1 MALVTP
7 NQPIHPTL
15 DERISVKVEGQ
26 LPAFVKQDHPTFVAF
41 LEAYYEYMEQ
51 LGKPYEI
58 VGNLN
63 NYVNLDKT
71 TTTFLEY
78 FKKQFGEDIPQAV
91 FANANKPFVLKHLR
105 DFYRSKGSQKSFQ
118 FLFRLLYKEEIDF
131 YFPGKDM
138 LRVSDGKY
146 VKDKILR
153 VVDTSG
159 SDAVFDLSGKEI
171 TGSTSGATAL
181 VETILKENIGALVV
195 STIFLSN
202 VVGTFQTNETITD
215 GTLTFTLGGMV
226 TDYTITNAGCGYSV
240 GIAVPVTGGGASSS
254 GTFITIES
262 LTTGFIKSA
271 TIVSGGSGYV
281 VGDKLTIDNTNSFDV
296 DWRTASLLVKTIDG
310 SGAITSIEIEHAGRD
325 YTSIPLVSGGG
336 TGTGLS
342 ITLSGTNVGGIKTLK
357 IINNGFGFESNPTLN
372 FSALGDGEA
381 TGTGIVSSYENEF
394 NKNFIGNDGFLS
406 DANYIQDSFYYQLFS
421 YVLTS
426 GESIT
431 KWRDIVKRTTHP
443 AGLALFGNLQ
453 LINSISTTFS
463 ITGTPARRAYTII
476 FHDGDIVPPVVAQMK
491 IDSCEGDI
499 VFVFLLSEDYL
510 VITESEDLIPNP
522 NEDFGLLTDAVT
534 ETDDYGLTTQSTFF
548 VAPTTCQIYE
558 QDLGIQELRTLG
570 GFEDYLFVSIPYTR
584 MEEYGSS
591 LTETVSETIDFGELS
606 QTTPSTT
613 QLRLG
618 PIRRSIE
625 RHKFDKQGGFSQKIN
640 TVNGIDKIYV
650 INGGSSYSSVP
661 TVAFSGGGGS
671 GAAGT
676 AVLTSQ
682 VVTSITITNIGSGYT
697 TIPTIA
703 ISGGSGSGATAGALL
718 LRTSGTKIENFKD
731 DTTITYI
738 YFGGLKTG
746 RFTNATISQ
755 YISGNEST
763 ALPPY

>member
-51 LGKPYEI
+51 VGKPYEI

-78 FKKQFGEDIPQAV
+78 FKKQFGEDIPEAV

-171 TGSTSGATAL
+171 TGSTSGATAI
-181 VETILKENIGALVV
+181 VETILKENIGSFVV

-240 GIAVPVTGGGASSS
+240 DIAVPVTGGGASSS

-296 DWRTASLLVKTIDG
+296 DGRTASLLVKTIDG
-310 SGAITSIEIEHAGRD
+310 SGAITSVEIENAGRG
-325 YTSIPLVSGGG
+325 YSSIPLVSGGG

-342 ITLSGTNVGGIKTLK
+342 ITLLGTSVGGIKTLK

-381 TGTGIVSSYENEF
+381 TGTGIISSYENEF

-406 DANYIQDSFYYQLFS
+406 DAKYIQDSFYYQLFS

-453 LINSISTTFS
+453 LITSISTPFA
-463 ITGTPARRAYTII
+463 ITGTPARREYKII
-476 FHDGDIVPPVVAQMK
+476 FHDGTIVPPVVANMK
-491 IDSCEGDI
+491 VDSCEGDI
-499 VFVFLLSEDYL
+499 VFVQLLSEDYL
-510 VITESEDLIPNP
+510 VITESDSLVPNP

-534 ETDDYGLTTQSTFF
+534 ESDDYGLTTQSTFF

-570 GFEDYLFVSIPYTR
+570 GFDDYLLVSIPVTR
-584 MEEYGSS
+584 SEEYGLS
-591 LTETVSETIDFGELS
+591 LTETVTETIDFGELD
-606 QTTPSTT
+606 QTNPSTT
-613 QLRLG
+613 QSRLG
-618 PIRRSIE
+618 PIRRYLE
-625 RHKFDKQGGFSQKIN
+625 RHKFQKQGGFSQKIN

-697 TIPTIA
+697 TVPTIA
-703 ISGGSGSGATAGALL
+703 ISGGGGSGATAGALL
-718 LRTSGTKIENFKD
+718 LRTSGTKIENFSN
-731 DTTITYI
+731 DTTSDYI
-738 YFGGLKTG
+738 YFGGLKTIK
-746 RFTNATISQ
+746 FTNATISQ

-763 ALPPY
+763 ALPPS

>member
-105 DFYRSKGSQKSFQ
+105 DFYRSKGSEKSFQ

-240 GIAVPVTGGGASSS
+240 GDAVPVTGGGASSS

-281 VGDKLTIDNTNSFDV
+281 VGDKLTIDNSTSMDI
-296 DWRTASLLVKTIDG
+296 DARTVSLLVKTIDG
-310 SGAITSIEIEHAGRD
+310 SGAITSIEIENAGRG
-325 YTSIPLVSGGG
+325 YSSIPLVSGGG

-342 ITLSGTNVGGIKTLK
+342 ITLLGTSVGGIKTLK

-476 FHDGDIVPPVVAQMK
+476 FHDGTIVPPVVANMK
-491 IDSCEGDI
+491 VDSCEGDI

-510 VITESEDLIPNP
+510 VITESDSLVPNP
-522 NEDFGLLTDAVT
+522 NEDFGLLTDTVT
-534 ETDDYGLTTQSTFF
+534 EEDDYGLTTQSTFF

-570 GFEDYLFVSIPYTR
+570 GYEDYLFVNIPVTR
-584 MEEYGSS
+584 MDEYGSS
-591 LTETVSETIDFGELS
+591 LTETVTEEIDFGELD

-618 PIRRSIE
+618 PIRRYLE
-625 RHKFDKQGGFSQKIN
+625 RHKFQKQGGFSQKIN

-676 AVLTSQ
+676 AVLTSNA
-682 VVTSITITNIGSGYT
+682 VTSITITNIGSGYT
-697 TIPTIA
+697 TVPTIA
-703 ISGGSGSGATAGALL
+703 ISGGGGSGATAGALL

-731 DTTITYI
+731 ETTIDYI
-738 YFGGLKTG
+738 YFGGLKTIK
-746 RFTNATISQ
+746 FTNATISQ